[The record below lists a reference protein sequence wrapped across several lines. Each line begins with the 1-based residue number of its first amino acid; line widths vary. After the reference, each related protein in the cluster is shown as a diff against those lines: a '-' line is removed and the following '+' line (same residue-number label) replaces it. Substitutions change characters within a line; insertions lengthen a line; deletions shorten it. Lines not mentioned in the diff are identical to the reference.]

1 MEKRNMARPLP
12 EGCEFTIARRS
23 LPGDYEMPTMEAA
36 TDHYT
41 IGYHISGSRTT
52 ITPSITYTQ
61 HPGYVGTLAPFVYH
75 RTIPASKEDVYESI
89 LIKYTITF
97 AKPFTD
103 VFGIQA
109 LNRIYDHPT
118 NRFEPKIQDRIYHL
132 LLNMLDEYEQES
144 PYRDF
149 ALQCMLFQILILILD
164 KRLPDNDVTIYPTP
178 LTPPIIE
185 ALYFMEKHYPDRLS
199 LETVA
204 GISGFSPAHFSKV
217 FQSQLGKSYS
227 EYLSDIRLKHVQEL
241 LLTTKKTITE
251 IALET
256 GYTYPGNLTEQFK
269 RKIGMTPMAYRKHT
283 DT

>member
-1 MEKRNMARPLP
+1 MARPLP

-23 LPGDYEMPTMEAA
+23 RPGDYEMPTMEAA
-36 TDHYT
+36 TDHYN
-41 IGYHISGSRTT
+41 IGYLISGSRIT
-52 ITPSITYTQ
+52 ITPNTTYTQ

-75 RTIPASKEDVYESI
+75 RTVPASKEELYESI
-89 LIKYTITF
+89 LIKFTLTF

-103 VFGIQA
+103 AFGIQA
-109 LNRIYDHPT
+109 LERIYEHPT
-118 NRFEPKIQDRIYHL
+118 NRFEPEIQSKIYHL
-132 LLNMLDEYEQES
+132 LLDMLDEYEKDS

-149 ALQCMLFQILILILD
+149 VLQCMLFQILILILEN
-164 KRLPDNDVTIYPTP
+164 RLPDNDSPFYSTP

-185 ALYFMEKHYPDRLS
+185 ALYYMEKHYPDKLT
-199 LETVA
+199 LDTVA

-227 EYLSDIRLKHVQEL
+227 EYLSDIRLRHVQEL

-269 RKIGMTPMAYRKHT
+269 KKIGMTPMAYRKQA
-283 DT
+283 DS

>member
-1 MEKRNMARPLP
+1 MARPMP
-12 EGCEFTIARRS
+12 EGCDFIIARRS

-36 TDHYT
+36 TDHYNL
-41 IGYHISGSRTT
+41 GYLISGSRIT
-52 ITPSITYTQ
+52 ITPNITYTQ
-61 HPGYVGTLAPFVYH
+61 HPGYVGTLAPFIYH
-75 RTIPASKEDVYESI
+75 RTVPASKEVYESI
-89 LIKYTITF
+89 LIKYTLAF

-103 VFGIQA
+103 TFGMQA
-109 LNRIYDHPT
+109 LNRIYENPT
-118 NRFEPKIQDRIYHL
+118 NRFEPEIQNKIYHL
-132 LLNMLDEYEQES
+132 LLDMLDEYEKES

-149 ALQCMLFQILILILD
+149 TLQCMLFQVLILILEN
-164 KRLPDNDVTIYPTP
+164 RLPDDGVTTHSTP

-185 ALYFMEKHYPDRLS
+185 ALYYMEKHYPDKLS

-204 GISGFSPAHFSKV
+204 EISGFSPAHFSKV

-241 LLTTKKTITE
+241 LLTTKKSITE

-269 RKIGMTPMAYRKHT
+269 RKIGMTPIAYRKHKVT
-283 DT
+283 

>member
-1 MEKRNMARPLP
+1 MARPLP
-12 EGCEFTIARRS
+12 EGCEFTIAKRS

-36 TDHYT
+36 TDHYA
-41 IGYHISGSRTT
+41 IGYLISGSRTT
-52 ITPSITYTQ
+52 ITPNITYTQ

-75 RTIPASKEDVYESI
+75 RTIPASTEEIYESI
-89 LIKYTITF
+89 LIKYTLAF

-103 VFGIQA
+103 TFGIQA

-132 LLNMLDEYEQES
+132 LLNMLDEYEKES

-149 ALQCMLFQILILILD
+149 ALQCMLFQVLILILD
-164 KRLPDNDVTIYPTP
+164 ERLPDNDVTIYPTP

-185 ALYFMEKHYPDRLS
+185 ALYYMEKHYPNKLS
-199 LETVA
+199 LDTVA

-269 RKIGMTPMAYRKHT
+269 RKIGVTPMAYRKHT
-283 DT
+283 VT

>member
-1 MEKRNMARPLP
+1 MARPLP
-12 EGCEFTIARRS
+12 EGCEFTIARRL

-36 TDHYT
+36 TDHYSL
-41 IGYHISGSRTT
+41 GYLISGSRTT
-52 ITPSITYTQ
+52 ITPNITYTQ

-89 LIKYTITF
+89 LIKYTLTF

-118 NRFEPKIQDRIYHL
+118 NRFEPKIQDRIHHL

-149 ALQCMLFQILILILD
+149 ALQCMLFQVLILILD

-185 ALYFMEKHYPDRLS
+185 ALYYMEKHYPDRLS

-283 DT
+283 VT

>member
-1 MEKRNMARPLP
+1 MARPLP

-23 LPGDYEMPTMEAA
+23 RPGDYEMPTMEAA
-36 TDHYT
+36 TDHYN
-41 IGYHISGSRTT
+41 IGYLISGSRIT
-52 ITPSITYTQ
+52 ITPNTTYTQ

-75 RTIPASKEDVYESI
+75 RTVPASKEELYESI
-89 LIKYTITF
+89 LIKFTLTF

-103 VFGIQA
+103 AFGIQA
-109 LNRIYDHPT
+109 LERIYEHPT
-118 NRFEPKIQDRIYHL
+118 NRFEPEIQSKIYHL
-132 LLNMLDEYEQES
+132 LLDMLDEYEKDS

-149 ALQCMLFQILILILD
+149 VLQCMLFQILILILEN
-164 KRLPDNDVTIYPTP
+164 RLPDNDSPFYSTP

-185 ALYFMEKHYPDRLS
+185 ALYYMEKHYPDKLS
-199 LETVA
+199 LDTVA

-227 EYLSDIRLKHVQEL
+227 EYLSDIRLRHVQEL

-269 RKIGMTPMAYRKHT
+269 KKIGMTPMAYRKQA
-283 DT
+283 DS

>member
-1 MEKRNMARPLP
+1 MARPLP

-36 TDHYT
+36 TNHYT
-41 IGYHISGSRTT
+41 IGYHISGSRIT
-52 ITPSITYTQ
+52 ITPNITYTQ
-61 HPGYVGTLAPFVYH
+61 HPGYLGTLAPFVYH
-75 RTIPASKEDVYESI
+75 RTVPASKGEPYESI
-89 LIKYTITF
+89 LIKFTLTF

-103 VFGIQA
+103 AFGIQA
-109 LNRIYDHPT
+109 LERIYEHPT
-118 NRFEPKIQDRIYHL
+118 NRFEPEIQSKIYHL
-132 LLNMLDEYEQES
+132 LLDMLDEYEKDS

-149 ALQCMLFQILILILD
+149 VLQCMLFQILILILEN
-164 KRLPDNDVTIYPTP
+164 RLPDNDSPFYSTP

-185 ALYFMEKHYPDRLS
+185 ALYYMEKHYPDKLS
-199 LETVA
+199 LDTVA

-227 EYLSDIRLKHVQEL
+227 EYLSDIRLRHVQEL
-241 LLTTKKTITE
+241 LLTTNKTVTE

-269 RKIGMTPMAYRKHT
+269 KKIGMTPMAYRKQA
-283 DT
+283 DS